1 MEFNNFNDTNKR
13 SLIEGI
19 SRIDIISD
27 HHPFSE
33 ISESSKANTCDE
45 FGKLMFNKK

>member
-1 MEFNNFNDTNKR
+1 MEFNNFNNNKR
-13 SLIEGI
+13 SEIEGI
-19 SRIDIISD
+19 SKIDIVSD

-33 ISESSKANTCDE
+33 ISETSKANTCDE